1 VSLISFLHKQF
12 IGVVQWNEP
21 EDGIL
26 AYRYPMQE
34 LEIQTDGQLTV
45 RESQM
50 ALFVHQGKIAD
61 IFGPGLHTLAPRNLP
76 LLAGMMHW
84 DRQTEASFKAEVY
97 FFSTRR
103 QNGQK
108 WDTGSPITIRDRE
121 FGAVRLRCSGS
132 YGYRIADP
140 ALFFT
145 QVSGAQLGE
154 MRECCFSSDLEGQL
168 RDTILAHMTGV
179 FANSG
184 LPFLDLA
191 ANKQLLAGEIVER
204 TRPMFAALGLELSQV
219 TVEQIVLPEELSRAL
234 EERLTKKMVASATAY
249 AQYAAAESVVLGGSV
264 SAAMPRTMAT
274 AAAATPAAK
283 LCIDCGQPLA
293 PRSRVCAEC
302 GQIQ

>member
-12 IGVVQWNEP
+12 ISVVQWNEP

-26 AYRYPMQE
+26 AYHYPMQE
-34 LEIQTDGQLTV
+34 LEIQIDGQLTV

-50 ALFVHQGKIAD
+50 AMFVHEGKIAD
-61 IFGPGLHTLAPRNLP
+61 VFGPGLHTLAPRNLP
-76 LLAGMMHW
+76 LLTGMMRW
-84 DRQTEASFKAEVY
+84 DGDSAASFKAEVY

-103 QNGQK
+103 QSEQK

-121 FGAVRLRCSGS
+121 FGAARLRCSGS

-145 QVSGAQLGE
+145 QLSGTQPGGK
-154 MRECCFSSDLEGQL
+154 RECCFCSDIEGQL

-219 TVEQIVLPEELSRAL
+219 VVEQIALPEELSKAL
-234 EERLTKKMVASATAY
+234 EERVSKKMVASATAY
-249 AQYAAAESVVLGGSV
+249 VVLGGSV
-264 SAAMPRTMAT
+264 SAAMPRTMAP
-274 AAAATPAAK
+274 ALATMPAAK